1 MSTDLI
7 AALRG
12 EDGDLFAKE
21 AAAVIEQLSA
31 AYVRSGE
38 REHQLRGEIHRQS
51 KLLDKD
57 AAVAGHMQTIVDGL
71 RLQLEALR
79 AAAVNAIE
87 RAAVFDDGTDGADAE
102 SARSVVAILRG
113 ALAPQP
119 ADATDAA
126 RAGRQQDEREAVELQ
141 RILFAHY
148 REVRPLDAGLFGW
161 AAVALARQ
169 GVPQTPVDDL
179 LLELEGMRSSLETA
193 RHNWRGFED
202 RCGDLQVENG
212 KLRDEL
218 QALKAPCSEVPEPVA
233 WARQADLDD
242 PSDCLFVSR
251 YQYLATDYSVAL
263 YTAAPPAAQDVSGLV
278 EALEAISGLHA
289 SSNAVARNIAR
300 SALLSAATARPAVQ
314 EQGEV
319 QGRWIPVSER
329 LPSVAQE
336 VIVNSEFDGVTAGF
350 LDSYGE
356 WYSPNSDYKLT
367 RVVAWQP
374 LPAAP
379 ALSASTGQEVKS

>member
-1 MSTDLI
+1 MPIDLI

-12 EDGDLFAKE
+12 EDGDLFVKD
-21 AAAVIEQLSA
+21 AADML
-31 AYVRSGE
+31 E
-38 REHQLRGEIHRQS
+38 RQQ

-57 AAVAGHMQTIVDGL
+57 AAVAGHMQAIVDGL
-71 RLQLEALR
+71 RTQLEALR

-218 QALKAPCSEVPEPVA
+218 QALKAQEPVA
-233 WARQADLDD
+233 WARRADLDD

-263 YTAAPPAAQDVSGLV
+263 YTATPPAAQDVSEQWANGLPPAGAQC
-278 EALEAISGLHA
+278 EARIPHHT
-289 SSNAVARNIAR
+289 SNGRQMLW
-300 SALLSAATARPAVQ
+300 S
-314 EQGEV
+314 EV
-319 QGRWIPVSER
+319 
-329 LPSVAQE
+329 E
-336 VIVNSEFDGVTAGF
+336 VIGHAIIQGAVYSWVKEPGPDGAQYAPMMLSF
-350 LDSYGE
+350 RQAQQQE
-356 WYSPNSDYKLT
+356 
-367 RVVAWQP
+367 RQP
-374 LPAAP
+374 
-379 ALSASTGQEVKS
+379 